1 MINNIYGYEAAEQLS
16 LSDVAGVAPGTQIM
30 SVEEIKAMTWLPTS
44 GAFKSVGGPDHLD
57 FIEQPLGSYAVEGML
72 TARTI
77 CYISG
82 GEFVE
87 GFTSIV
93 TAERGEIK
101 SGQSKSPRGVWGKSG
116 NSDLPYIAGSAI
128 NLATFTFHK
137 EGILMEEAYQIE
149 PWLKGTDPRVEDTGK
164 KIFGMENPIKT
175 ATIAALAEGVHYRE
189 IEDCFYNLIIYLSSE
204 NATQVSEQVVTKWRS
219 EYAARI
225 IEAVP
230 HSGAIELLTIAP
242 LINNSSWVKEGRG
255 AKGLP
260 ILNVRTPLWR
270 TYARPIFQTHT
281 ANRIPPNMG
290 GKFKMP
296 GAGAVKREELKRQAD
311 MELNA
316 PKPKPVVTPKTEP
329 TPSASADVA
338 AKAEKLL
345 AEVIAETQPISKP
358 QAQVATEPVLT
369 LAQRVLQQKQQ
380 KEQDEPV
387 KVSADFFA
395 DIYDEDDNGSAA
407 DGSDIC
413 L

>member
-1 MINNIYGYEAAEQLS
+1 
-16 LSDVAGVAPGTQIM
+16 
-30 SVEEIKAMTWLPTS
+30 
-44 GAFKSVGGPDHLD
+44 
-57 FIEQPLGSYAVEGML
+57 
-72 TARTI
+72 
-77 CYISG
+77 
-82 GEFVE
+82 
-87 GFTSIV
+87 
-93 TAERGEIK
+93 
-101 SGQSKSPRGVWGKSG
+101 
-116 NSDLPYIAGSAI
+116 
-128 NLATFTFHK
+128 
-137 EGILMEEAYQIE
+137 MEEAYQIE